1 MHLSLDLL
9 NYILPHIPG
18 SLLEVE
24 NTSGRS
30 TPLHWAAINAHLL
43 IAQAIISHPGGPG
56 PLLINAHNAAGMSP
70 LGEAELAGADDVAKW
85 FVEVMTIEQ
94 GHEIIEGKEAEEQT
108 QDDEEAVTRGPAGSK
123 PTAEGS
129 TKPQSQLS
137 ESLESKAEKLTL

>member
-1 MHLSLDLL
+1 
-9 NYILPHIPG
+9 
-18 SLLEVE
+18 
-24 NTSGRS
+24 
-30 TPLHWAAINAHLL
+30 
-43 IAQAIISHPGGPG
+43 
-56 PLLINAHNAAGMSP
+56 MSP